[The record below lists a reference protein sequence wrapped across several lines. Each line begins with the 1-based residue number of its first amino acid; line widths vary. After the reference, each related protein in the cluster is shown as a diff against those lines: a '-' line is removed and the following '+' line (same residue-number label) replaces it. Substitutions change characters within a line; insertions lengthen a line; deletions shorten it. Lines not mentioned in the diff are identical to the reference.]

1 LPESFVVVK
10 LCCWQG
16 LLPESFVGRGFSR
29 DIKTIER
36 LGFSPWRIKQD
47 GSTLVNEIEF

>member
-1 LPESFVVVK
+1 
-10 LCCWQG
+10 
-16 LLPESFVGRGFSR
+16 LLERFVGRGFSR

-36 LGFSPWRIKQD
+36 LGFSPWRIKQV